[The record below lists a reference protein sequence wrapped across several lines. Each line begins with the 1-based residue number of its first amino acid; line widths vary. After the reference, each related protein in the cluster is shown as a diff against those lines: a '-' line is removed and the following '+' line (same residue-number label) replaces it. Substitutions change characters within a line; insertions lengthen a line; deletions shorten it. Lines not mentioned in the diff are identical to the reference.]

1 MSARDCKAIYIKLLL
16 DYNSAIM
23 RTSIICLAV
32 LACVPHHVLSAANSL
47 SDKEAADGWVLLYDG
62 HSLDGW
68 TKLGSANW
76 RVAGDGDMLA
86 LNGDNGV
93 ILHSR
98 VFADFILKCEF
109 KVPEGSR
116 SGVYLR
122 AGAEGDPHA
131 TELEVQIH
139 NNDPQYP
146 TGSLIG
152 LIAARPNA
160 PEPDKWHN
168 FEITVMGDH
177 VVVKL
182 DGQTVSDGHSGKSQ
196 SGHVGFQYL
205 KGNKVE
211 FRNIR
216 VKPL

>member
-1 MSARDCKAIYIKLLL
+1 
-16 DYNSAIM
+16 M
-23 RTSIICLAV
+23 RIRIICLV
-32 LACVPHHVLSAANSL
+32 LLSLAPLHVLSAANSL
-47 SDKEAADGWVLLYDG
+47 SDKEAADGWLLLYDG

-68 TKLGSANW
+68 TKIGNSNW

-86 LNGDNGV
+86 LNGDNGA
-93 ILHSR
+93 IMYSR
-98 VFADFILKCEF
+98 RFSDFILKCEF
-109 KVPEGSR
+109 KVPEGSH

-122 AGAEGDPHA
+122 ASAEGDPRA
-131 TELEVQIH
+131 TGYEVQIN

-152 LIAARPNA
+152 LIAARPSA

-168 FEITVMGDH
+168 FEITAMGDR
-177 VVVKL
+177 VIVKL
-182 DGQTVSDGHSGKSQ
+182 DGQTVLDGHSVKGQ
-196 SGHVGFQYL
+196 SGHIGFQYI